1 MTLLKPA
8 LRKSHI
14 DILMQLALTSR
25 SVDGIMYA
33 IPQNG
38 VILITDAGRDGNSA
52 ALLSSVKITDQVP
65 RCMAANW
72 QGRHW
77 ATHTHAYVHRHT
89 AIPTHTDITQPHTP
103 AHIRPHTHTHTW
115 ALECAHVH
123 IHLV

>member
-14 DILMQLALTSR
+14 DILMQL
-25 SVDGIMYA
+25 
-33 IPQNG
+33 
-38 VILITDAGRDGNSA
+38 VILITDAGRDVNSA

-65 RCMAANW
+65 RCMAAKW

-77 ATHTHAYVHRHT
+77 ATHTHTHMCTDTRLYRRTLTLHSHT
-89 AIPTHTDITQPHTP
+89 HQHTS
-103 AHIRPHTHTHTW
+103 AHTHTHTW